1 MAWQAPKERR
11 PPRLGH
17 LVWGLL
23 CLFLMAWGFVLGLW
37 VGQGSLATPEQ
48 VADLRQWAS
57 FLPGLSQPAPEAA
70 EAPADKQ
77 ATPPTPPQLSFYTN
91 LEKGEAP
98 PPAQVAVKPA
108 EPPAPPPAKPPETP
122 AAPPAK
128 PPVYG
133 EVRPVAPLSPP
144 PAKPPASTPAPVK
157 PPAAPAVQPLPRP
170 ATPPAQATPVAQ
182 PRKGRFTVQ
191 VASFKDE
198 DQARE
203 LLAQL
208 RGGGH
213 PAYMVPVRLEGVGMR
228 YRVRVGPFYDL
239 DVAQGAA
246 GRIRLQLTLAAY
258 VTRED

>member
-1 MAWQAPKERR
+1 M
-11 PPRLGH
+11 RLGH
-17 LVWGLL
+17 LIWGLL

-48 VADLRQWAS
+48 VAGLRQWAS
-57 FLPGLSQPAPEAA
+57 FLPGLGQPSPEAA

-77 ATPPTPPQLSFYTN
+77 APPPSPPHLSFYTN

-108 EPPAPPPAKPPETP
+108 EPPAPPPPKPPETP
-122 AAPPAK
+122 ATPPAK

-133 EVRPVAPLSPP
+133 EIRPFAPSTTPPATP
-144 PAKPPASTPAPVK
+144 PAKPPAPATPPVK
-157 PPAAPAVQPLPRP
+157 PAVAPLPPKP
-170 ATPPAQATPVAQ
+170 APPPAQATPGGQARQ
-182 PRKGRFTVQ
+182 GRFTVQ

>member
-11 PPRLGH
+11 PLRLGH

-48 VADLRQWAS
+48 VAGLRQWAS
-57 FLPGLSQPAPEAA
+57 FLPGLGQPSPEAA

-77 ATPPTPPQLSFYTN
+77 APPPSPPHLSFYTN

-98 PPAQVAVKPA
+98 PPSQVAVKPA
-108 EPPAPPPAKPPETP
+108 EPPAPPPPKPPETP
-122 AAPPAK
+122 ATPPAR

-133 EVRPVAPLSPP
+133 EVRPVAPLTPP
-144 PAKPPASTPAPVK
+144 PPKPPTPAQTPVK
-157 PPAAPAVQPLPRP
+157 PPAQPPAKPAP
-170 ATPPAQATPVAQ
+170 PPAQARQ
-182 PRKGRFTVQ
+182 GRFTVQ